1 MERRMKAIEVE
12 GIRIHL
18 RFNSVFTV
26 SSNGRKGGLAMF
38 WRDTIDLEIRN
49 FSRNHI
55 DAIIKDSTVGK
66 MWRLT
71 GFYGSPERSGRSETW
86 QLLKRLGDQ
95 NQVPWVVLGDF
106 NEILYNSEKMGKAA
120 RAKSQMKVFREVLD
134 NHCLRD
140 LGFRDPWYT
149 WDNRRLGLENI
160 KERLDRVVA
169 GLDWSTLYPEAWV
182 KHLSASASDHR
193 PAQLLLNKQSVHHR

>member
-1 MERRMKAIEVE
+1 MKAIEVE
-12 GIRIHL
+12 GIRTHL

-71 GFYGSPERSGRSETW
+71 GFYGSPKRSGRSETW

-106 NEILYNSEKMGKAA
+106 NEILCNSEKMGKAA
-120 RAKSQMKVFREVLD
+120 RAESQMKVFREVLD

-140 LGFRDPWYT
+140 LGFRDLWYT